1 MQRGRDAE
9 PGVEAFPRLHHG
21 KQVSFELVEL
31 SPLGRRFA
39 ASLAD
44 EAQVAIEGS
53 CPTVRAEEVVAEKTL
68 HLPGECG
75 DGGSHPIPRLFFGL
89 LHTHFGSDG
98 DDDERELVR
107 REDGQNCSEAGDLLC
122 DTPADPGPVNRNEEE
137 GCRYEVTSP
146 CRIDSCGSDPTGDGY
161 GSTREFDEVA
171 FLGNVMSYY
180 EDLCNVEYFTVGQ
193 SSRIM
198 CVMRDW
204 IEESDAF
211 IGVDLDGDGYGDDTT
226 ALTQCLPPAGPYV
239 LAGGDCADDDA
250 SRFPDAPELCNSIDD
265 DCDGTP
271 DDPPTTGDGSWY
283 VDLDG
288 DGYGDENSS
297 ETTCDPAPG
306 LIEQGGDCD
315 DADRAV
321 NPDATEVCND
331 GVDNNCDSVPD
342 PCLWPA
348 TSDMKDHAVFVGVS
362 EEDFFGR
369 QVVVGDLDGDGRD
382 EAIVSAYT
390 ALNTAT
396 GDRNGFIYGLGPTA
410 QISQQLD
417 DADYRL
423 SGGTGYETAGV
434 DFEVADV
441 DGDAYDDLLV
451 GGYDVEPDHPLFG
464 AGAAFF
470 VRGPVSGNIR
480 ESAAWSVYGE
490 EAYYIL
496 GSDVAIVADMS
507 GDGALDFVV
516 GSTSGLDNGYDSG
529 AAFLISGA
537 ASGTLDLYTDPIAAF
552 YGDDENYKL
561 GADVHS
567 IDLDADGQPELAIG
581 APRAHGYAGGVALFQ
596 GSLRGDHLYTDG
608 DILLSGEGGGV
619 EAGYS
624 LDSLGDINRDGYE
637 DLVVGGHHD
646 TAYIV
651 WGAASASSMLL
662 ADADVKIRGD
672 QSTEVFGDKVF
683 AVDDLNQDGT
693 VDLAVGTISGS
704 DECHVYLYFGP
715 LSARAVLSA
724 TPDADSILN
733 CDGVNDHVISSVAA
747 GDVNGDTVPDLVVG
761 MDWAG
766 TDNSGE
772 AVIVLGT
779 GF

>member
-1 MQRGRDAE
+1 VVFADRDNDGFGA
-9 PGVEAFPRLHHG
+9 PPA
-21 KQVSFELVEL
+21 VSVPC
-31 SPLGRRFA
+31 SAP
-39 ASLAD
+39 
-44 EAQVAIEGS
+44 EGFVS
-53 CPTVRAEEVVAEKTL
+53 E
-68 HLPGECG
+68 
-75 DGGSHPIPRLFFGL
+75 
-89 LHTHFGSDG
+89 DG
-98 DDDERELVR
+98 DCDDTDPAVHPRAAEACNDRDDDCDGTTD
-107 REDGQNCSEAGDLLC
+107 EDA
-122 DTPADPGPVNRNEEE
+122 PADRTWYPDADRDGHGTPGAALSQCAP
-137 GCRYEVTSP
+137 P
-146 CRIDSCGSDPTGDGY
+146 GDGY
-161 GSTREFDEVA
+161 VLLGDDCDDTDPSIHPDASEHCNNVDDDCDDLTDEA
-171 FLGNVMSYY
+171 P
-180 EDLCNVEYFTVGQ
+180 TV
-193 SSRIM
+193 
-198 CVMRDW
+198 DPHTW
-204 IEESDAF
+204 TL
-211 IGVDLDGDGYGDDTT
+211 DLDGDGYGDDTT

-315 DADRAV
+315 DADWTV

-369 QVVVGDLDGDGRD
+369 QVAVGDLDGDGRD

-390 ALNTAT
+390 ALNTTT

-410 QISQQLD
+410 QTSQQID

-434 DFEVADV
+434 DFHVADV

-470 VRGPVSGNIR
+470 VRGPVSGNVR
-480 ESAAWSVYGE
+480 ESASWSVYGE
-490 EAYYIL
+490 DAYYIL
-496 GSDVAIVADMS
+496 GDDVAIVADMT

-516 GSTSGLDNGYDSG
+516 GSAKGLDNGYDSG

-537 ASGTLDLYTDPIAAF
+537 ASGTLDLYSDPIAAF

-561 GADVHS
+561 GADFDS

-581 APRAHGYAGGVALFQ
+581 APGAHGYAGGVALFQ

-608 DILLSGEGGGV
+608 DILLSGEGGGTS
-619 EAGYS
+619 AGHS
-624 LDSLGDINRDGYE
+624 LDVLGDINRDGYE
-637 DLVVGGHHD
+637 DLVVGGGYHD

-651 WGAASASSMLL
+651 WGSASAGSMLL
-662 ADADVKIRGD
+662 SDADVKIRGD
-672 QSTEVFGDKVF
+672 QSTEVFGFRVF

-693 VDLAVGTISGS
+693 VDLAVGTASGT
-704 DECHVYLYFGP
+704 DECHVFLYFGP

-733 CDGVNDHVISSVAA
+733 CDGVNDDYINSVAA